1 MMSYKQIIPAT
12 DWFYVDIAENND
24 VIVYHIAVWGLTE
37 ENSVIGLISVPGA
50 QKWGPTANF
59 SARLMTVPPS
69 KTGMYKHKSELS
81 EKEIKKLESERLTG
95 CIPINLLP
103 EKLIENVNL

>member
-12 DWFYVDIAENND
+12 DWFYVDSSTNND
-24 VIVYHIAVWGLTE
+24 VIIYHIAAWGLTE
-37 ENSVIGLISVPGA
+37 ENSVIGLISVQGS

-69 KTGMYKHKSELS
+69 KTGMYKHKNELHDR
-81 EKEIKKLESERLTG
+81 EIKKLESERLQESVAS
-95 CIPINLLP
+95 NLYR
-103 EKLIENVNL
+103 EKLIESINP